1 MRSSADAGARAEFE
15 SLTRPLLT
23 SLYRFALH
31 SLRQRHDAEEV
42 VQEACL
48 CAYRA
53 FDRFAR
59 GTNFRAWIF
68 RILTNAITDWHRRN
82 ARRPVE
88 LQLDEVEAELDAFAF
103 EPDRCDPAQL
113 LIAQSMA
120 DAVRA
125 ALSTLPQDSQLV
137 IQLCSVEGF
146 AYKEI
151 AEILGCPVGTV
162 MSRLHRARQA
172 LRQRLATHIDVPARR
187 GPGAGERH
195 L

>member
-1 MRSSADAGARAEFE
+1 MRIAR
-15 SLTRPLLT
+15 STGSPGVPT
-23 SLYRFALH
+23 
-31 SLRQRHDAEEV
+31 
-42 VQEACL
+42 
-48 CAYRA
+48 
-53 FDRFAR
+53 FAR
-59 GTNFRAWIF
+59 GSFESWRTPS
-68 RILTNAITDWHRRN
+68 RIGIAEN

-103 EPDRCDPAQL
+103 EPDCCDPAQR

-125 ALSTLPQDSQLV
+125 ALGTLPQDSQLV
-137 IQLCSVEGF
+137 IQLCCLEGF
-146 AYKEI
+146 AYREI

-172 LRQRLATHIDVPARR
+172 LRQRLATDIDVPARR
-187 GPGAGERH
+187 GPGDGERH